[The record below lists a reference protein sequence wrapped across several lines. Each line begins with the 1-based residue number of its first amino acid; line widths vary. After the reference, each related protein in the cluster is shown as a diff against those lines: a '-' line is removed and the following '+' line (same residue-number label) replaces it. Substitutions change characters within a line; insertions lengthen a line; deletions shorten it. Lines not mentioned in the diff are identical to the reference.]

1 MYSLIHPQVMK
12 ADPQPRHVAA
22 RSGRPDREHPP
33 PRRLRAPAA
42 KALGVLARRIDDEAA
57 RRAIA

>member
-1 MYSLIHPQVMK
+1 MYSLIHAQVMK
-12 ADPQPRHVAA
+12 ADPQPRPLAA
-22 RSGRPDREHPP
+22 RPRRPDREHPP

-42 KALGVLARRIDDEAA
+42 KALGGLARRLDDEAA